1 LLDSVWR
8 NVGDSDLALFVV
20 DGSSVPPGP
29 GDIFVARNLMKTG
42 VPALL
47 VMNKS
52 DLICDDQ
59 VEERLRM
66 FESLGDFV
74 GSVAISA
81 LNGSNLDRLVNL
93 VLDHLDE
100 GPQFYP
106 EGMQTDQPLEQFIG
120 EIIREKIMLLT
131 SDEIPYAVE
140 SQVDFLDE
148 QEDIIRINATIYVE
162 RESQKPII
170 IGANGQMIK
179 QIGTLA
185 RKELEVVL
193 GKHVFLG
200 LWVKVKENWR
210 NNKEALYYFAT
221 MWNKERF
228 QRAQLALRSIKEDF
242 SLNQCVHTVAAFDVS
257 FQAGLGVGVVAL
269 FNYQSV
275 QLMECEIV
283 VKEPYVP
290 YVPTYLALGRCLTFW
305 RFTRSCMRNLICC
318 SLTATVRVILEVW
331 HCHSGRAF
339 FEKALNWGSK
349 ALAFW

>member
-1 LLDSVWR
+1 MSKSGIVSLVGRPSVGKSTLINNLVKQKVSIVTPRAQTTRRPIRAILNTEDGSQIVFVDLPGAKKPYDALGEYLLDSVWR

-52 DLICDDQ
+52 DLISDDQ

-106 EGMQTDQPLEQFIG
+106 EGMQTDQSLEQFIG

-210 NNKEALYYFAT
+210 NNKEALYYFGYHV
-221 MWNKERF
+221 E
-228 QRAQLALRSIKEDF
+228 
-242 SLNQCVHTVAAFDVS
+242 
-257 FQAGLGVGVVAL
+257 
-269 FNYQSV
+269 
-275 QLMECEIV
+275 
-283 VKEPYVP
+283 
-290 YVPTYLALGRCLTFW
+290 
-305 RFTRSCMRNLICC
+305 
-318 SLTATVRVILEVW
+318 
-331 HCHSGRAF
+331 
-339 FEKALNWGSK
+339 
-349 ALAFW
+349 

>member
-1 LLDSVWR
+1 MSKSGIVSLVGRPSVGKSTLINNLVKQKVSIVTPRAQTTRRPIRAILNTEDGSQIVFVDLPGAKKPYDALGEYLLDSVWR

-29 GDIFVARNLMKTG
+29 GDVFVARNLMKTG

-148 QEDIIRINATIYVE
+148 QEDIIRISATIYVE

-210 NNKEALYYFAT
+210 NNKEALYYFGYHV
-221 MWNKERF
+221 E
-228 QRAQLALRSIKEDF
+228 
-242 SLNQCVHTVAAFDVS
+242 
-257 FQAGLGVGVVAL
+257 
-269 FNYQSV
+269 
-275 QLMECEIV
+275 
-283 VKEPYVP
+283 
-290 YVPTYLALGRCLTFW
+290 
-305 RFTRSCMRNLICC
+305 
-318 SLTATVRVILEVW
+318 
-331 HCHSGRAF
+331 
-339 FEKALNWGSK
+339 
-349 ALAFW
+349 

>member
-1 LLDSVWR
+1 MSKSGIVSLVGRPSVGKSTLINNLVKQKVSIVTPRAQTTRRPIRAILNTEDGSQIVFVDLPGAKKPYDALGEYLLDSVWR

-210 NNKEALYYFAT
+210 NNKEALYYFGYHV
-221 MWNKERF
+221 E
-228 QRAQLALRSIKEDF
+228 
-242 SLNQCVHTVAAFDVS
+242 
-257 FQAGLGVGVVAL
+257 
-269 FNYQSV
+269 
-275 QLMECEIV
+275 
-283 VKEPYVP
+283 
-290 YVPTYLALGRCLTFW
+290 
-305 RFTRSCMRNLICC
+305 
-318 SLTATVRVILEVW
+318 
-331 HCHSGRAF
+331 
-339 FEKALNWGSK
+339 
-349 ALAFW
+349 

>member
-1 LLDSVWR
+1 MSKSGIVSLVGRPSVGKSTLINNLVKQKVSIVTPRAQTTRRPVRAILNTEDGSQIVFVDLPGAKKPYDALGEYLLDSVWR

-29 GDIFVARNLMKTG
+29 GDVFVARNLMKTG

-52 DLICDDQ
+52 DLISDDQ

-81 LNGSNLDRLVNL
+81 LNGSNLDSLVNL

-106 EGMQTDQPLEQFIG
+106 EGMQTDQSLEQFIG
-120 EIIREKIMLLT
+120 EVIREKIMLLT

-185 RKELEVVL
+185 RKELEALL

-210 NNKEALYYFAT
+210 NNKEALYYFGYHV
-221 MWNKERF
+221 E
-228 QRAQLALRSIKEDF
+228 
-242 SLNQCVHTVAAFDVS
+242 
-257 FQAGLGVGVVAL
+257 
-269 FNYQSV
+269 
-275 QLMECEIV
+275 
-283 VKEPYVP
+283 
-290 YVPTYLALGRCLTFW
+290 
-305 RFTRSCMRNLICC
+305 
-318 SLTATVRVILEVW
+318 
-331 HCHSGRAF
+331 
-339 FEKALNWGSK
+339 
-349 ALAFW
+349 

>member
-1 LLDSVWR
+1 MSKSGIVSLVGRPSVGKSTLINNLVKQKVSIVTPRAQTTRRPIRAILNTEDGSQIVFVDLPGAKKPYDALGEYLLDSVWR

-29 GDIFVARNLMKTG
+29 GDVFVARNLMKTG

-52 DLICDDQ
+52 DLISDDQ

-120 EIIREKIMLLT
+120 EVIREKIMLLT

-185 RKELEVVL
+185 RKELEAVL

-210 NNKEALYYFAT
+210 NNKEALYYFGYHV
-221 MWNKERF
+221 E
-228 QRAQLALRSIKEDF
+228 
-242 SLNQCVHTVAAFDVS
+242 
-257 FQAGLGVGVVAL
+257 
-269 FNYQSV
+269 
-275 QLMECEIV
+275 
-283 VKEPYVP
+283 
-290 YVPTYLALGRCLTFW
+290 
-305 RFTRSCMRNLICC
+305 
-318 SLTATVRVILEVW
+318 
-331 HCHSGRAF
+331 
-339 FEKALNWGSK
+339 
-349 ALAFW
+349 

>member
-1 LLDSVWR
+1 LSKSGIVSLVGRPSVGKSTLINNLVKQKVSIVTPRAQTTRRPIRAILNTEDGSQIVFVDLPGAKKPYDALGEYLLDSVWR

-106 EGMQTDQPLEQFIG
+106 EGMQTDQSLEQFIG
-120 EIIREKIMLLT
+120 EVIREKIMLLT

-210 NNKEALYYFAT
+210 NNKEALYYFGYHV
-221 MWNKERF
+221 E
-228 QRAQLALRSIKEDF
+228 
-242 SLNQCVHTVAAFDVS
+242 
-257 FQAGLGVGVVAL
+257 
-269 FNYQSV
+269 
-275 QLMECEIV
+275 
-283 VKEPYVP
+283 
-290 YVPTYLALGRCLTFW
+290 
-305 RFTRSCMRNLICC
+305 
-318 SLTATVRVILEVW
+318 
-331 HCHSGRAF
+331 
-339 FEKALNWGSK
+339 
-349 ALAFW
+349 

>member
-52 DLICDDQ
+52 DLISDDQ

-106 EGMQTDQPLEQFIG
+106 EGMQTDQSLEQFIG
-120 EIIREKIMLLT
+120 EVIREKIMLLT

-193 GKHVFLG
+193 ESMCF
-200 LWVKVKENWR
+200 
-210 NNKEALYYFAT
+210 
-221 MWNKERF
+221 
-228 QRAQLALRSIKEDF
+228 
-242 SLNQCVHTVAAFDVS
+242 
-257 FQAGLGVGVVAL
+257 
-269 FNYQSV
+269 
-275 QLMECEIV
+275 
-283 VKEPYVP
+283 
-290 YVPTYLALGRCLTFW
+290 
-305 RFTRSCMRNLICC
+305 
-318 SLTATVRVILEVW
+318 
-331 HCHSGRAF
+331 
-339 FEKALNWGSK
+339 WGSG
-349 ALAFW
+349 

>member
-1 LLDSVWR
+1 LSKSGIVSLVGRPSVGKSTLINNLVKQKVSIVTPRAQTTRRPIRAILNTEDGSQIVFVDLPGAKKPYDALGEYLLDSVWR

-29 GDIFVARNLMKTG
+29 GDVFVARNLMKTG

-52 DLICDDQ
+52 DLISDDQ

-131 SDEIPYAVE
+131 SDEIPYTVE

-148 QEDIIRINATIYVE
+148 QEDIIRISATIYVE

-185 RKELEVVL
+185 RKELEAML

-210 NNKEALYYFAT
+210 NNKEALYYFGYHV
-221 MWNKERF
+221 E
-228 QRAQLALRSIKEDF
+228 
-242 SLNQCVHTVAAFDVS
+242 
-257 FQAGLGVGVVAL
+257 
-269 FNYQSV
+269 
-275 QLMECEIV
+275 
-283 VKEPYVP
+283 
-290 YVPTYLALGRCLTFW
+290 
-305 RFTRSCMRNLICC
+305 
-318 SLTATVRVILEVW
+318 
-331 HCHSGRAF
+331 
-339 FEKALNWGSK
+339 
-349 ALAFW
+349 